1 MKYIFGVCCLVYLMQ
16 CTNPP
21 KHLPYEK
28 LKNSSDSI
36 AIGDSES
43 NDEDIR
49 DRTIW
54 QKPYDVIHMLGSLEG
69 KTVADI
75 GAGSGYF
82 SFRFIYEAA
91 HVIAIDIEPEII
103 QLMDQ
108 EIKFYK
114 QDLQDKI
121 EARLAT
127 PNDPKLQP
135 AEADIVFMSNTYTYL
150 PNRVN
155 YLKDLKSKFKPG
167 GKIMIIDF
175 KKKLSPIGPAQK
187 NRLAQSEVEQNLLD
201 AGYRLLVSDDRK
213 LEYQYIIIAE
223 PKP

>member
-1 MKYIFGVCCLVYLMQ
+1 MRYILGICSIFYFIQ
-16 CTNPP
+16 CTNSP
-21 KHLPYEK
+21 KHLSYEN
-28 LKNSSDSI
+28 LKNHSDSI
-36 AIGDSES
+36 GIKEMEDGDS
-43 NDEDIR
+43 DIR
-49 DRTIW
+49 NRTIW
-54 QKPYDVIHMLGSLEG
+54 QKPYEVIHMLGSLEG

-91 HVIAIDIEPEII
+91 HVIAIDIEPELI
-103 QLMDQ
+103 QLMNQ

-127 PNDPKLQP
+127 PNDPKLNQS
-135 AEADIVFMSNTYTYL
+135 EVDIVFMSNTYTYL
-150 PNRVN
+150 PNRIN
-155 YLKDLKSKFKPG
+155 YLKNLKSKFKPG

-187 NRLAQSEVEQNLLD
+187 NRLAQSEVEQDLLD
-201 AGYRLLVSDDRK
+201 AGYRLLISDDRK
-213 LEYQYIIIAE
+213 LEYQYIVIAE